1 MPGRRASGRA
11 SSDDEGV
18 TSPTPDPWAAPDR
31 PATSWGAPTGE
42 APAGTRTWSW
52 LTTDVLV
59 IAIAGLL
66 VLFASSSLAVAR
78 LAGDEPVDLTA
89 AQAELERRLP
99 DLIAYVE
106 QERGLTFTEPVDA
119 RVLDDERFL
128 DALYSGGSEDEQ
140 DDEEEGDAGATLTAL
155 GLLDPDDDLDEVVD
169 EALGEGVVG
178 FYDQESDE
186 LFVRGTSIDPY
197 VQMVLVHELVHA
209 LQDQRF
215 DLDRPELRDAD
226 DERFSGFQ
234 SLVEGDATRVETA
247 WYDSRPDDL
256 QAAIDAEEQRRFAGS
271 DRQPGVVDLLL
282 GFPYFAGQPYVEAL
296 LESGG
301 QARLDAAFRTPPT
314 TTEQVLQPDADD
326 LEPVEVE
333 TPIGKGKRVDQGV
346 LGAAGLSL
354 LVPADP
360 TQDGPHLGW
369 DGDRYATFTDG
380 DETCTVVAVVLEST
394 TARDDLDE
402 ELSDWRQ
409 RTGATVTVTGDR
421 ALRLESCAG

>member
-1 MPGRRASGRA
+1 MPGRRASGRV
-11 SSDDEGV
+11 SSDDGGV
-18 TSPTPDPWAAPDR
+18 TAPTPDPWAAPDR

-42 APAGTRTWSW
+42 AHTGTRTWSW

-59 IAIAGLL
+59 VAIAGLL
-66 VLFASSSLAVAR
+66 VLFASSSLAVVR
-78 LAGDEPVDLTA
+78 LAEEETVDLTA

-99 DLIAYVE
+99 DLVAYVE

-128 DALYSGGSEDEQ
+128 DALYGGGSEVE

-155 GLLDPDDDLDEVVD
+155 GLLDPDDDLDAVVD
-169 EALGEGVVG
+169 EALGDGVVG

-186 LFVRGTSIDPY
+186 LFVRGSSIDPY
-197 VQMVLVHELVHA
+197 VEMVLVHELVHA

-215 DLDRPELRDAD
+215 DLDRPDLRDAD

-247 WYDSRPDDL
+247 WYDSRPGEVK
-256 QAAIDAEEQRRFAGS
+256 QAIDAEEQRRFAGS
-271 DRQPGVVDLLL
+271 DREPGIVDLLL

-301 QARLDAAFRTPPT
+301 QARLDAAFAMPPT
-314 TTEQVLQPDADD
+314 TTEQVLEPDGED

-333 TPIGKGKRVDQGV
+333 TPTSTGKRVDQGV

-380 DETCTVVAVVLEST
+380 DETCTVVAVVMESQ
-394 TARDDLDE
+394 TARDDLAE
-402 ELSDWRQ
+402 ELADWRA
-409 RTGATVTVTGDR
+409 RTGAEITVTGDR
-421 ALRLESCAG
+421 TLRLVSCAGS